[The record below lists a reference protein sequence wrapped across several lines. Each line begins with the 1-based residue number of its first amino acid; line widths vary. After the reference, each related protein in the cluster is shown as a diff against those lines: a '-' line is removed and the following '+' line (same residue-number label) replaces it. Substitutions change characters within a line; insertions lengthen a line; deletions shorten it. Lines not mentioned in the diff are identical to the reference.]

1 MSSRISNIVSKIN
14 KQSTASKAQSGSV
27 NPTIFERDFISVAKG
42 KKGVKNFQSQRS
54 MTVAQACVDNLKKKS
69 GEITDAYTFSTET
82 ASGERVLTPIY
93 KRFMCG
99 GGGRCNG
106 DAKSDVVLQTEK
118 LGKMTV
124 SMKKQGEAQIASA
137 QAGEAAAVISAA
149 LQKDREIIGEIRGVI
164 TEILSRN
171 SYYTL
176 RNQYEQKYGINS
188 FNQMVG
194 ELLGI
199 KTGVASPSVSDI
211 TKFNGF
217 LKRSGMTPRITA
229 ALSQYM
235 SSPATKKKLFMEFAS
250 GEKRFIKSQSD
261 RVAKWMLTWSDAGTI
276 TLNSVDSFVSARLG
290 SFRFN
295 VRDRGDGA
303 GGSLRLAIREQMTL
317 DAQEYKNF
325 LVIEKNLMHDLEHAI
340 LTEGILDTAV
350 DLVKTA
356 GSAVANLYKGFV
368 KAMKKILSMV
378 SRLFAKG
385 MASVLDFFGLEVEE
399 MQYTW

>member
-1 MSSRISNIVSKIN
+1 
-14 KQSTASKAQSGSV
+14 
-27 NPTIFERDFISVAKG
+27 
-42 KKGVKNFQSQRS
+42 
-54 MTVAQACVDNLKKKS
+54 
-69 GEITDAYTFSTET
+69 
-82 ASGERVLTPIY
+82 
-93 KRFMCG
+93 
-99 GGGRCNG
+99 
-106 DAKSDVVLQTEK
+106 
-118 LGKMTV
+118 
-124 SMKKQGEAQIASA
+124 
-137 QAGEAAAVISAA
+137 
-149 LQKDREIIGEIRGVI
+149 
-164 TEILSRN
+164 
-171 SYYTL
+171 
-176 RNQYEQKYGINS
+176 
-188 FNQMVG
+188 
-194 ELLGI
+194 
-199 KTGVASPSVSDI
+199 
-211 TKFNGF
+211 
-217 LKRSGMTPRITA
+217 MTPRITA
-229 ALSQYM
+229 ALSKYM
-235 SSPATKKKLFMEFAS
+235 SSPATKKKLLMEFAS

-276 TLNSVDSFVSARLG
+276 TLDSVYSFVSARLG

-295 VRDRGDGA
+295 VRDSGDGA
-303 GGSLRLAIREQMTL
+303 GGSLRLAISEQMTL